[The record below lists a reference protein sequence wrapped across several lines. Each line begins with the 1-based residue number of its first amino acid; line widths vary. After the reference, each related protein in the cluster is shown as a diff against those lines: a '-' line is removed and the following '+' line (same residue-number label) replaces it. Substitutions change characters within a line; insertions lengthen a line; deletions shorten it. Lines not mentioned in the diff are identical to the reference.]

1 MYICSYGYGCVYV
14 CVCVRGCVYVHGYGY
29 AYDPRIPQGP
39 SPPGKAKTL
48 KRGKWVLSASL
59 DEKNTM
65 TKGVILRVMPSD
77 KPLSPAKVLRGT
89 DFNFGFS
96 TSNSLSE
103 CSQADGCPKATDFM
117 ELCCKHVAACAD
129 REQALHVFLREGCAV
144 CSEETDQPS
153 PSPGRTPKTTGIH
166 VQRMTHLRIREEL
179 DFPASTKQSPLMRCF
194 ASEVTLAAASGNGC
208 SGSRVNPERLLRR
221 SLPQSRQGCGL
232 DEVAGSCGCGERSVE
247 LHDFHSALT
256 FVDADIVF
264 TSICCLNIETN
275 IDIYMA

>member
-1 MYICSYGYGCVYV
+1 
-14 CVCVRGCVYVHGYGY
+14 
-29 AYDPRIPQGP
+29 
-39 SPPGKAKTL
+39 
-48 KRGKWVLSASL
+48 
-59 DEKNTM
+59 M

-166 VQRMTHLRIREEL
+166 VQRMTHLRIR
-179 DFPASTKQSPLMRCF
+179 
-194 ASEVTLAAASGNGC
+194 
-208 SGSRVNPERLLRR
+208 
-221 SLPQSRQGCGL
+221 
-232 DEVAGSCGCGERSVE
+232 SVE